1 MKRIILMMLTA
12 VILTVAGCSSNADK
26 NAADGTDGMI
36 DTATSG
42 LGADTTSAASDSL
55 KDSLNR

>member
-1 MKRIILMMLTA
+1 MMLVAGT
-12 VILTVAGCSSNADK
+12 LTVTGCSSNNTNK
-26 NAADGTDGMI
+26 NAADSTGGVMP
-36 DTATSG
+36 DTSSSG

>member
-1 MKRIILMMLTA
+1 MMLIA
-12 VILTVAGCSSNADK
+12 GTVTVVGCSSNNTNK
-26 NAADGTDGMI
+26 NAADSTEVMMP
-36 DTATSG
+36 DTSTSG